1 MAFLYEKATLTTA
14 GLGSESGERKAAQA
28 VFALPCSKRFPLR
41 RIASIV
47 LVVAIAVATLFFW
60 RKSTPPLV
68 ARLLPESQAIV
79 YLNLSPLRA
88 ATHFDRKP
96 VAHDPDYQRFIDATG
111 IDAERDLDQA
121 AIALTRLPDLSGPN
135 GGLAFSE
142 VFAGHFDPARL
153 TRYLNT
159 IASATDSYAGRTIY
173 AIPSQGRTVR
183 VAVLPHGLIAVSN
196 TPTPEQLHSILDRA
210 RTAWLPF
217 GSAGPTLLSEHY
229 RDLPVLSL
237 AWGLGE
243 IGLPFAEHGE
253 LRLLGLTL
261 PFRMDETFV
270 ASLRW
275 TGALRFRLEE
285 IAPNEQAARASA
297 GALSGLL
304 SLGRIAENTLPDKVT
319 GADLRTLLDS
329 ASVTHY
335 ADRAVLNAT
344 LPEGLLRSLAGTNG
358 PLSPRTGK

>member
-1 MAFLYEKATLTTA
+1 M
-14 GLGSESGERKAAQA
+14 
-28 VFALPCSKRFPLR
+28 R
-41 RIASIV
+41 RIAWIV
-47 LVVAIAVATLFFW
+47 AVIALAVLAFFLY

-79 YLNLSPLRA
+79 YLNVSPLRA

-96 VAHDPDYQRFIDATG
+96 IAHDPDYQRFIDATG
-111 IDAERDLDQA
+111 IDAERDLNEVA
-121 AIALTRLPDLSGPN
+121 LALTRLPDLSGPN

-142 VFAGHFDPARL
+142 VFAGRFDPARL
-153 TRYLNT
+153 TRYLNS
-159 IASATDSYAGRTIY
+159 IASATEPYAGRTIY

-183 VAVLPHGLIAVSN
+183 VAVLPHGLVAVSN

-217 GSAGPTLLSEHY
+217 GSGGSTLLGEHY

-237 AWGLGE
+237 AWGLGQ

-253 LRLLGLTL
+253 LHLLGLTL
-261 PFRMDETFV
+261 PFRMDATFV

-285 IAPNEQAARASA
+285 IAPNGQAARASA

-304 SLGRIAENTLPDKVT
+304 SLGRIAEEELPEQVT
-319 GADLRTLLDS
+319 SAQLRTLLDS
-329 ASVTHY
+329 ASVTQY

-344 LPEGLLRSLAGTNG
+344 LPEALLHSLAGTNG
-358 PLSPRTGK
+358 PLSPRSSK